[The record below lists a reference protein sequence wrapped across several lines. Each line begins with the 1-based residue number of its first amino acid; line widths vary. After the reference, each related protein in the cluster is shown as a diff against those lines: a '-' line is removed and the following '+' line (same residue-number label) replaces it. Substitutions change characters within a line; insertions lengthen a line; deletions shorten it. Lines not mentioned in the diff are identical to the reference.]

1 MRGYAARGEAWRDTY
16 EFTGTTLQDYPLPAD
31 LPLSAGRRLD
41 ALAQKVSLN
50 APAAACHS
58 STPSRDTLQHARDL
72 WHQTHS
78 LMVFEQEELDWECYR
93 LYGLIDDDLTYSG
106 DEVPVEL
113 GERAFEVVLAR
124 RIAAGTEESSWFSHP
139 AHGYTPATEIP
150 SHWPEDYRALVQRRI
165 DLIESDR
172 FIRLL
177 ERPEYKRRW
186 ASEPWE
192 KQEKAALRDWL
203 LDRLEDRR
211 FWFVQGRPTP
221 QSVGQLAAKVQA
233 DADILG
239 VLELWSGQSGVDVEK
254 ALASLL
260 ADEHVPYLAAL
271 RYKPSG
277 LRKRAEWEKTWA
289 LQRREDAGEDVGTI
303 PVPPKYG
310 TGDFVKTSY
319 WSHRGKLDVPKERF
333 VSYPH
338 AERENDPSL
347 LLGWAG
353 WDHGEQALALLMLA
367 QDRAARDGWGA
378 EQARLPCSPGSPSSS
393 RGCTSGTPTRTRRW
407 GLRCRSSPPPSSSSP
422 SPATG

>member
-1 MRGYAARGEAWRDTY
+1 MAAGEEETAWFERH
-16 EFTGTTLQDYPLPAD
+16 G
-31 LPLSAGRRLD
+31 
-41 ALAQKVSLN
+41 
-50 APAAACHS
+50 
-58 STPSRDTLQHARDL
+58 STP
-72 WHQTHS
+72 
-78 LMVFEQEELDWECYR
+78 V
-93 LYGLIDDDLTYSG
+93 
-106 DEVPVEL
+106 
-113 GERAFEVVLAR
+113 
-124 RIAAGTEESSWFSHP
+124 
-139 AHGYTPATEIP
+139 TEIP

-353 WDHGEQALALLMLA
+353 WDHGEQALALLQLENE
-367 QDRAARDGWGA
+367 RATKDGWGA
-378 EQARLPCSPGSPSSS
+378 ATLTPLLAGVAELEPWLHQWHAEVDPQRSISVASYSTERLHRELARLGLTRDDLAGWRPPAPA
-393 RGCTSGTPTRTRRW
+393 RGRPRKEG
-407 GLRCRSSPPPSSSSP
+407 
-422 SPATG
+422 